1 MANINIKNKFS
12 NLSEND
18 KIIYTNVIGAF
29 VVKGIA
35 LFVTLYTLPAY
46 IAFFN
51 NSEVL
56 GLWFTILSLLTWI
69 LNFDLGIG
77 NGLRNYL
84 SASLVHGDYIE
95 CKRYISSAYFSIGA
109 IVLTISIVFLVV
121 SDNLNFNF
129 LLNIDEALVSSNALY
144 VSVVIVFVG
153 VMLQFWLKLIN
164 SILYAMQ
171 KSSVNN
177 FLMLCT
183 NVLILLYVKF
193 APSYSNDENIVAM
206 AIVHTLAVLLPL
218 LIATICVFAGKLR
231 TAIPSPKYVTL
242 YHIKKVLSLGGA
254 FFIIQIAFMVIMS
267 TNEYLISTTTGNSDV
282 IPYQAYYK
290 LFSIGSTIFALALTP
305 IWSVITKAK
314 AENNYMWIK
323 KTFFKFSYIA
333 IAFCLGELVLIFL
346 TKPLMTLWLGDSV
359 AEIDINYTI
368 SAVFAFYAVTMI
380 IVSLLSSIAN
390 GLGTLKTQATSYI
403 LGALL
408 KIPLAF
414 LFVDLIGGWIGV
426 VVANVVCLL
435 IYCIVQPF
443 ILLRF
448 FNNKLC
454 RI

>member
-1 MANINIKNKFS
+1 MININIKNKFS
-12 NLSEND
+12 NLNEND
-18 KIIYTNVIGAF
+18 KIIYTNVVGAF
-29 VVKGIA
+29 LVKGIA

-46 IAFFN
+46 IVFFN

-84 SASLVHGDYIE
+84 SASLVHGDVTE
-95 CKRYISSAYFSIGA
+95 SKRYISSAYFSIGA
-109 IVLTISIVFLVV
+109 IVLTISTFFLFI
-121 SDNLNFNF
+121 SNKLDFNS
-129 LLNIDEALVSSNALY
+129 LLNIDKELVSIKALY
-144 VSVVIVFVG
+144 TAVVIVFVG

-164 SILYAMQ
+164 SVLYAIQ
-171 KSSVNN
+171 KSSINN

-218 LIATICVFAGKLR
+218 FIATICVFAGKLR
-231 TAIPSPKYVTL
+231 PAIPNLKYVTIH
-242 YHIKKVLSLGGA
+242 HIKKVLSLGGV

-267 TNEYLISTTTGNSDV
+267 TNEYLISSTTGNSDV
-282 IPYQAYYK
+282 IQYQAYHK
-290 LFSIGSTIFALALTP
+290 LFSIGSTVFALALTP

-314 AENNYMWIK
+314 AENNYTWIK
-323 KTFFKFSYIA
+323 QTFFKFSYIA
-333 IAFCLGELVLIFL
+333 VAFCLCELILIFL
-346 TKPLMTLWLGDSV
+346 TKPLMRLWLGNSI
-359 AEIDINYTI
+359 ASIDINYTI
-368 SAVFAFYAVTMI
+368 STVFAFYGVAMI

-390 GLGTLKTQATSYI
+390 GLGTLKTQAISYI
-403 LGALL
+403 TGALL

-414 LFVDLIGGWIGV
+414 LFVDLMGSWIGV
-426 VVANVVCLL
+426 VVANIVCLL
-435 IYCIVQPF
+435 IYSIIQPF

-448 FNNKLC
+448 LNNRL
-454 RI
+454 